1 MVHRKSSEPQRT
13 LRVLSAGCST
23 GEEPYTIAMLLEDAG
38 VRSQGCA
45 VEVIGLDIDPG
56 ALSVGKSARY
66 SARSFRGGENGA
78 AKKYFKQEGESF
90 VLHDGIKRAVQF
102 RQGNVLGQ
110 NDLGRFDI
118 IFCRNVLIYFSD
130 KAVERAMKN
139 FFDMLVNGGYLLL
152 GHSESLCR
160 INTDFVPVRL
170 DGAVVYQKE

>member
-1 MVHRKSSEPQRT
+1 M
-13 LRVLSAGCST
+13 
-23 GEEPYTIAMLLEDAG
+23 
-38 VRSQGCA
+38 
-45 VEVIGLDIDPG
+45 EVIGLDIDPG

-90 VLHDGIKRAVQF
+90 VLHDGIKRVVRF
-102 RQGNVLGQ
+102 KQGNVLGQ
-110 NDLGRFDI
+110 NDLRAVRRHLL
-118 IFCRNVLIYFSD
+118 RNVLIYFSD
-130 KAVERAMKN
+130 NAMERAMKN

-170 DGAVVYQKE
+170 DGAVVYQKNECGPKPVKQQAEHTVWFFIVPAAGVGGHGIG